1 MQGILC
7 TKHSIGYLPLP
18 KVANTSIK
26 HTMYELENGRR
37 FTSTSPE
44 IPHIHQYFRMNT
56 APIDGAAF
64 RFVVIRDPIKRF
76 LSAYANR
83 VIHHKEL
90 SESYIRA
97 QLDQKKKPEID
108 MDTFLYDPDLGE
120 FIDNLANYQKV
131 TSILVHT
138 RPLCTLIADL
148 GFFTKVY
155 PFESLPDLVR
165 DLSKITEKKIRL
177 RHAQS
182 GGPKISLASLSAGQL
197 EKLRQYFHEDYQF
210 LKDFYSFEKIEDEW
224 SSGQL
229 PRQDS
234 DSNLPLDSA

>member
-7 TKHSIGYLPLP
+7 TTHSIGYLPLP

-26 HTMYELENGRR
+26 HTMYELENGKS
-37 FTSTSPE
+37 FTSTGPE
-44 IPHIHQYFRMNT
+44 IPHIHQYFRMNK
-56 APIDGAAF
+56 ASIDEAAF
-64 RFVVIRDPIKRF
+64 RFVVVRDPIKRF

-90 SESYIRA
+90 SENYVRG
-97 QLDQKKKPEID
+97 QLDRKRKPKID
-108 MDTFLYDPDLGE
+108 LDTFSYDPDLGQ
-120 FIDNLANYQKV
+120 FIDNLADYQKI

-155 PFESLPDLVR
+155 PFESLPELVQ
-165 DLSKITEKKIRL
+165 DLSKITGKKIRL

-182 GGPKISLASLSAGQL
+182 GGPKISLASLSAEQL
-197 EKLRQYFHEDYQF
+197 EKLRCYFHEDYQF
-210 LKDFYSFEKIEDEW
+210 LKDFYSLKAIEDEW

-229 PRQDS
+229 SR
-234 DSNLPLDSA
+234 